1 MISFDEL
8 IDFDNPL
15 DLNLVDA
22 LIRDVLNDY
31 SKNLDCINFIFC
43 SDDYLLD
50 INRKHLNHD
59 YYTDVVTFDYN
70 VDSVSSDVFISV
82 NRVSDNG
89 EMLNIPFKME
99 LLRVMIHAAL
109 HLSGM
114 DDKTDKEVAEMRL
127 KEDYYMQV
135 YVSRET

>member
-1 MISFDEL
+1 
-8 IDFDNPL
+8 
-15 DLNLVDA
+15 
-22 LIRDVLNDY
+22 
-31 SKNLDCINFIFC
+31 
-43 SDDYLLD
+43 
-50 INRKHLNHD
+50 
-59 YYTDVVTFDYN
+59 VTFDYS

>member
-50 INRKHLNHD
+50 INRKYLNHD
-59 YYTDVVTFDYN
+59 YYTDVVTFDYDVN
-70 VDSVSSDVFISV
+70 SVSSDVFISID
-82 NRVSDNG
+82 RVSDNG
-89 EMLNIPFKME
+89 ETLSIPFKME

-109 HLSGM
+109 HLCGM
-114 DDKTDKEVAEMRL
+114 DDKTDKEAGEMRL
-127 KEDYYMQV
+127 KENYYVQV